1 MGMLS
6 MTMVVATISGCGST
20 KETVDTAV
28 EESAETTDAATDEQS
43 TDTAEVETDQDTE
56 NAEVT
61 ETESTET
68 TDVAEE
74 VPTDEPVTNEYKNL
88 VYDDEVHE
96 FAFSSPD
103 KDSGSLYAYTDDTN
117 SFQLSVYYLTTKLDN
132 CTTLQDFATKQT
144 ENIENAYNNMSDE
157 DKKVWGLT
165 TLEVVTIEGMDF
177 LKITNTREDYPVKID
192 YVYPLLVNGSYID
205 KTGRDGENRI
215 HVVQPYNAGNATEGD
230 YNIFNVGLTEKGLV
244 EAINLLY

>member
-43 TDTAEVETDQDTE
+43 TDTAEAETDQGTDI
-56 NAEVT
+56 AEKA
-61 ETESTET
+61 ETESTDT
-68 TDVAEE
+68 TNVTTEE
-74 VPTDEPVTNEYKNL
+74 SVENEYKNL
-88 VYDDEVHE
+88 VYDDETHE
-96 FAFSSPD
+96 FVFSSPD
-103 KDSGSLYAYTDDTN
+103 KNNGSVEFYTDDTN
-117 SFQLSVYYLTTKLDN
+117 SFSLSVYYLTTKLDN
-132 CTTLQDFATKQT
+132 FTTLQDFATKQT
-144 ENIENAYNNMSDE
+144 EDLENSYNNMSD
-157 DKKVWGLT
+157 DFKRISGLT
-165 TLEVVTIEGMDF
+165 TLEVVTIEGLDF
-177 LKITNTREDYPVKID
+177 LKITNTREEYPVQIT

-205 KTGRDGENRI
+205 KTGSDGENRI